1 MPNYL
6 QVHGLTSQHKE
17 FLQRYAQEKLGT
29 PSRTKAILHLIE
41 TAMSNEKSESEKKP
55 KILIDD
61 ETRKKAIAN
70 RKRQIEEHQQK
81 LTIREREINQAKLEN
96 NHQQLAQLYKN
107 RITLKKK
114 RLQLSLPIYDYE
126 FLEELAKNSDSSI
139 QHYLSVILS
148 DYLYHNRKLLGKEI
162 EALKASNYELYKIGV
177 NVNQIS
183 KANNAGD
190 MVELPI
196 NRLYNAIQTH
206 INKVKLILN
215 SSTDIY

>member
-41 TAMSNEKSESEKKP
+41 TAMSNEKSATEKNSR
-55 KILIDD
+55 ILIDD
-61 ETRKKAIAN
+61 ETRKNALAK
-70 RKRQIEEHQQK
+70 RKKQIEEHQQK
-81 LTIREREINQAKLEN
+81 LSIRENKINQARLEN
-96 NHQQLAQLYKN
+96 NHQRLAALHKD

-114 RLQLSLPIYDYE
+114 RLQLSLPVYDYE
-126 FLEELAKNSDSSI
+126 FLEKLAKESDSSI
-139 QHYLSVILS
+139 QHYLTVIIME
-148 DYLYHNRKLLGKEI
+148 YLYNRKKLLGKEI
-162 EALKASNYELYKIGV
+162 EALRASNYELYKIGV
-177 NVNQIS
+177 NVNQIA

-206 INKVKLILN
+206 INKVKIILN
-215 SSTDIY
+215 ASTDIY

>member
-17 FLQRYAQEKLGT
+17 FLQRYAQETLGT

-41 TAMSNEKSESEKKP
+41 TAMSNEQNP

-61 ETRKKAIAN
+61 ETRKNALAN
-70 RKRQIEEHQQK
+70 RKKQIEEHQQK
-81 LTIREREINQAKLEN
+81 LSIREREINQAKLEN
-96 NHQQLAQLYKN
+96 NHQQLAEFYKN

-148 DYLYHNRKLLGKEI
+148 DYLYNSRKLLGKEI
-162 EALKASNYELYKIGV
+162 EVLKASNYELYKIGA
-177 NVNQIS
+177 NVNQIA

-196 NRLYNAIQTH
+196 NRLYNAIQKH
-206 INKVKLILN
+206 INEVKLILN
-215 SSTDIY
+215 ASTDIY